1 MRSLL
6 RLAVLGT
13 TCLLLIPTFPALTGG
28 AMLVCQQPSPYLPR
42 AHWATPYLEHLIA
55 RGVIE
60 DPTPL
65 TRPFVQADVVRV
77 LEHADTTRLGSAGRR
92 VVHAILAALRRPN
105 SDEKAWAR
113 ADGEISTSAASQA
126 RRDPLRPAGPGHATA
141 AGGLA
146 LQALLGP
153 LTLVTHPI
161 FDTRLKYDPDYE
173 GKKDR
178 VIAGRNAEAYID
190 ARFRYGEVVFG
201 SLDRNWG
208 PPALD
213 GLLVSSSPYSYD
225 HLGLVLG
232 TGRLQLQAIMT
243 QLDDLPDTSGALNH
257 RYFVAHRLVWRPG
270 ARRGTTLGLW
280 EGEIAAGPART
291 LEPWFANI
299 LNLGLLVEYDRN
311 VSVNSLLGVD
321 WESRLGGVTLFG
333 QALLDDIQI
342 DRATK
347 ADSEPPSYGLT
358 LGAEKTLGGAVW
370 TVYYTRVANLTY
382 RTSNPAE
389 AVESRLVGLGRN
401 FSDYD
406 QLTLRAGLLAGP
418 GVLVQPEATLLRQG
432 QGDFRQPYPPVSA
445 YGTTPTLFA
454 GVVERTLRVAI
465 GGTWQ
470 YGAWGLVGNGGVH
483 FRHNA
488 DHVTGVSD
496 TKWVGELTL
505 SYRFHLQGAVP

>member
-1 MRSLL
+1 MRAPV
-6 RLAVLGT
+6 RLAVVGT
-13 TCLLLIPTFPALTGG
+13 TWLLLIPALGGG
-28 AMLVCQQPSPYLPR
+28 AGLLGQAPSPYLPR

-55 RGVIE
+55 RGAIE

-65 TRPFVQADVVRV
+65 TRPFVLADVVRV

-92 VVHAILAALRRPN
+92 VVQAMLAELRRP
-105 SDEKAWAR
+105 SDGKAWAR
-113 ADGEISTSAASQA
+113 ADGDISAAAASQA
-126 RRDPLRPAGPGHATA
+126 RRDPLRAAGPGHATA

-146 LQALLGP
+146 LQALFGP
-153 LTLVTHPI
+153 LALVTHPS
-161 FDTRLKYDPDYE
+161 FDTRLKYDPDYQ

-178 VIAGRNAEAYID
+178 FVAGRNAEAYVD
-190 ARFRYGEVVFG
+190 GRFRYGEVFFG

-213 GLLVSSSPYSYD
+213 GLLVSSSPYGYD

-232 TGRLQLQAIMT
+232 TSRLQLQAIIT
-243 QLDDLPDTSGALNH
+243 QLDDLADTSGTLNH
-257 RYFVAHRLVWRPG
+257 RYFIAHRLMWRPG
-270 ARRGTTLGLW
+270 QGRGTTLGLW

-311 VSVNSLLGVD
+311 VNVNSLLGVD
-321 WESRLGGVTLFG
+321 WESWVSGVKLFG

-358 LGAEKTLGGAVW
+358 LGGEATLGRIVW
-370 TVYYTRVANLTY
+370 TAFYTRVANLTY
-382 RTSNPAE
+382 RTPNPAE
-389 AVESRLVGLGRN
+389 AVDSRLVGLGRN

-406 QLTLRAGLLAGP
+406 QLTLRAGVLAGP
-418 GVLVQPEATLLRQG
+418 GVLLQPEATLLRQG
-432 QGDFRQPYPPVSA
+432 QGDFRQPYPPISA

-454 GVVERTLRVAI
+454 GVVERTVRLAI

-470 YGAWGLVGNGGVH
+470 GGAWGLAGNGGVH
-483 FRHNA
+483 LRHNA
-488 DHVTGVSD
+488 GHVSGVND
-496 TKWVGELTL
+496 TKWVGGIALT
-505 SYRFHLQGAVP
+505 YRFHLQGALP